1 MLPENL
7 YKRRTNHNNT
17 PPSVLLILT
26 NCIVLAVLI
35 QMFTSCDKI
44 NNFFWAIIAL
54 LALYNVYTIRR
65 NREEYNKLNIIIYA
79 ASIIGMGLVFYYINS
94 QPHNC

>member
-7 YKRRTNHNNT
+7 YKRRKSHNNT
-17 PPSVLLILT
+17 PPSVLLIFT

-44 NNFFWAIIAL
+44 NNFFWAAIAV
-54 LALYNVYTIRR
+54 LALYNAYTIRR
-65 NREEYNKLNIIIYA
+65 NREEYNKLNTIIYV